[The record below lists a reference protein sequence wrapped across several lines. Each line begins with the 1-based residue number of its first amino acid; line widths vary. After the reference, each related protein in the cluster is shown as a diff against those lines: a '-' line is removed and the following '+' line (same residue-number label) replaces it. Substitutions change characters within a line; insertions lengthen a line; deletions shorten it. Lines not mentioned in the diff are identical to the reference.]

1 MNLSQLI
8 SQLTKF
14 KTKFGDVEVVM
25 FSGDEEGN
33 GDIFPLHSEAC
44 AFVDPKSP
52 KGKEKVL
59 SICLGPDVSKGKHTK
74 FSAGDGIV
82 VLNKDGGIEY

>member
-14 KTKFGDVEVVM
+14 KSKFGDVEIVM
-25 FSGDEEGN
+25 FAGDEEGN
-33 GDIFPLHSEAC
+33 GEIYPLLSEAC

-59 SICLGPDVSKGKHTK
+59 SICLGPDVSKGKHNK
-74 FSAGDGIV
+74 FKSGDGIV